1 MSDIARVGVIG
12 CGLMG
17 SGIVEVCARSG
28 LDVRVFE
35 VSAPALAA
43 GQARVAASLGRA
55 RDKAKISSEEHD
67 AAIARI
73 SYTLALEDFADRDLT
88 IEAIIEREQ
97 DKVELF
103 ARLDQIVTRPDAIL
117 ATNTSSIPVVN
128 IAVATQRPAQ
138 VIGLHFFN
146 PAPVQ
151 QLVELVPSILTDES
165 VLERAQALV
174 VDVFGKTPIRAPD
187 QAGFVVNALLIPFI
201 LSAIRLVEAGHA
213 SAADIDTGMTL
224 GCAHPMG
231 PLRLA
236 DLVGL
241 DTVKAVG
248 DSMYAEFKEPLY
260 APPPLLLRMVAAGR
274 YGKKAGRGFYSY
286 ES

>member
-1 MSDIARVGVIG
+1 VSDIARVGVIG

-28 LDVRVFE
+28 LDVSVYE
-35 VSAPALAA
+35 VNPAALAA
-43 GQARVAASLGRA
+43 GEARVVGSLGRA
-55 RDKAKISSEEHD
+55 RDKAKISGEEHD

-73 SYTLALEDFADRDLT
+73 GYTLALEDFADRDLT

-103 ARLDQIVTRPDAIL
+103 TRLDQIVTRPDAIL

-128 IAVATQRPAQ
+128 IAVATRRPAQ

-151 QLVELVPSILTDES
+151 QLVELVPSILTAES

-174 VDVFGKTPIRAPD
+174 IDVFGKMPIRAVD
-187 QAGFVVNALLIPFI
+187 QAGFVVNALLVPFI
-201 LSAIRLVEAGHA
+201 LSAIRMVEAGTA

-241 DTVKAVG
+241 DTLMAVG

-260 APPPLLLRMVAAGR
+260 APPALLLRMVAAGL
-274 YGKKAGRGFYSY
+274 YGKKSGRGFYSY

>member
-1 MSDIARVGVIG
+1 VSDIARVGVIG

-35 VSAPALAA
+35 VNAGALAA
-43 GQARVAASLGRA
+43 GEARVVASLARA
-55 RDKAKISSEEHD
+55 RDKAKISADEYD

-117 ATNTSSIPVVN
+117 ATNTSSIPIVN
-128 IAVATQRPAQ
+128 VAGATKRPQQ

-151 QLVELVPSILTDES
+151 ALVELVPSILTADS
-165 VLERAQALV
+165 VLERARTLV
-174 VDVFGKTPIRAPD
+174 VEVFGKTPIQAPD
-187 QAGFVVNALLIPFI
+187 QAGFVVNALLVPY
-201 LSAIRLVEAGHA
+201 LLAAIRMVEAGQA
-213 SAADIDTGMTL
+213 SAADIDAGMTL

-231 PLRLA
+231 PLRLI
-236 DLVGL
+236 DLIGL
-241 DTVKAVG
+241 DTIKAVA

-260 APPPLLLRMVAAGR
+260 APPPLLQRMVAAGL
-274 YGKKAGRGFYSY
+274 YGKKAGRGFYAY
-286 ES
+286 TG

>member
-1 MSDIARVGVIG
+1 VSDIARVGVIG

-55 RDKAKISSEEHD
+55 RDKAKISSEEYD